1 MALDLIAARLS
12 RLDMFRGLTSAQL
25 QRLAREAERM
35 IYRDGQTINAACEN
49 GDGAIVIISGRAM
62 ILADA
67 ELGLEAED
75 VETGSMLGEAAML
88 TEHTFGLTIA
98 AVGDVRA
105 VQLTRDALHAH
116 LEDDPDL
123 AQHFRERLANRLER
137 VAVELRLIDER
148 LAVAS
153 QIALSQAPAA

>member
-12 RLDMFRGLTSAQL
+12 RLDMFRGLTPAQL

-35 IYRDGQTINAACEN
+35 VFRDGQTIIAAGEN

-62 ILADA
+62 VLANA

-88 TEHTFGLTIA
+88 TEHTYGLTIT

-105 VQLTRDALHAH
+105 VHLTRDALHAH
-116 LEDDPDL
+116 LEDDPEL
-123 AQHFRERLANRLER
+123 AEHFRERLANRLQR

-153 QIALSQAPAA
+153 QIALSEAPAA